1 MSDANERETEPAVEP
16 WEEIP
21 DVDEAEIDRII
32 AGLNELME
40 RTTSP
45 LILEILE
52 DACCDLAELVDVED
66 DDGELA
72 DAA

>member
-1 MSDANERETEPAVEP
+1 MSDANDRETDSADEK

-21 DVDEAEIDRII
+21 DVDEAEVDRII

-66 DDGELA
+66 DDEELA